1 MSVDPEEAAREEMI
15 LEIEGKLLRAVIRKQ
30 AKVLV
35 EFAEDV
41 GDRALVDCL
50 DDLISVCDEKN
61 EGGR

>member
-35 EFAEDV
+35 EFAEDA